1 MLGSYLD
8 PLADKTLICCTVGA
22 LVYRGSLP
30 TWVAATVIARD
41 MFLVIGTLIHHSRQ
55 RHGVGLQLLDY
66 IRKAEGQKS
75 ELVQPFFVSKINTV
89 VQLCLVVSC
98 MSHGWLGWPGNEEIL
113 LLSQMTVGS
122 TLLSWGAY
130 IEAYRKG
137 RKAIP

>member
-8 PLADKTLICCTVGA
+8 PLADKVLICCTVGA
-22 LVYRGSLP
+22 LVYKEILP
-30 TWVAATVIARD
+30 MWVAAPVVARD

-55 RHGVGLQLLDY
+55 QRGVGFQLLDY
-66 IRKAEGQKS
+66 IRKTKGQQS

-89 VQLCLVVSC
+89 VQLSLVVSC

-113 LLSQMTVGS
+113 ILSQMTVGS

-137 RKAIP
+137 QKAIP